1 MFNILRDNRGFIFI
15 EVLFVTMIVSFST
28 LMLFNAM
35 EKVIKS
41 NKMSA
46 IRTAAIYIANA
57 RMAEIEEYNLE
68 RSSFQIPSYTLL
80 TDEDLIHDE
89 FFGINGTVRFKVNTQ
104 INESSID
111 KGNVTVTVTWT
122 VNNNSSYDIGNNYEK
137 ITKDIWIIPT
147 DSTSSQ
153 QPQTQ

>member
-89 FFGINGTVRFKVNTQ
+89 FFGINGTLRFKVNTQ

>member
-1 MFNILRDNRGFIFI
+1 
-15 EVLFVTMIVSFST
+15 
-28 LMLFNAM
+28 M

-80 TDEDLIHDE
+80 TDEELIHDD

>member
-1 MFNILRDNRGFIFI
+1 M
-15 EVLFVTMIVSFST
+15 TMIVSFST